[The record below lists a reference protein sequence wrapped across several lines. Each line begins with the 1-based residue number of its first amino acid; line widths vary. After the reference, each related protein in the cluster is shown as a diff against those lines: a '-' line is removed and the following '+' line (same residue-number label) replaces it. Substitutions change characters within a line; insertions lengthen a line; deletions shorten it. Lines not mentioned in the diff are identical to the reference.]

1 MSDSFLLL
9 ALVLLLTLFF
19 GLLRI
24 IRGPESVDRML
35 AAQLLGTGGVAL
47 LLLLGVGLGNHLL
60 LDVALVAALLA
71 AFAGVAFVRLGGRG

>member
-1 MSDSFLLL
+1 MSDYFLLL

-19 GLLRI
+19 GMLRI

-47 LLLLGVGLGNHLL
+47 LLLLGVGLGNHFL

-71 AFAGVAFVRLGGRG
+71 AFAGGAFVRLGGRG

>member
-1 MSDSFLLL
+1 MGDYFLLL
-9 ALVLLLTLFF
+9 ALVLFLAIFF
-19 GLLRI
+19 ALLRI

-47 LLLLGVGLGNHLL
+47 LLLLGVGLGNQFL

-71 AFAGVAFVRLGGRG
+71 AFAGVAFVRLRGGG